1 MSNLYKLVL
10 ITGILALS
18 GCGKEQSGQDTSA
31 SSSSPAPSASM
42 NAPATTASKD
52 SGMEK
57 MEKMEK
63 PAWARLEQNV
73 YHYPQ

>member
-1 MSNLYKLVL
+1 MKNLLKLVFIAVVL
-10 ITGILALS
+10 ILF
-18 GCGKEQSGQDTSA
+18 GCGKGQSGQE
-31 SSSSPAPSASM
+31 SPAKATTMEKPAVTA
-42 NAPATTASKD
+42 APAAPAAASKE
-52 SGMEK
+52 SS